1 MCFLIPLLS
10 GSDQGT
16 QLLSYMKFLPIVCI
30 YLLIYSD
37 GMCNTGHFVICSQG
51 IVC

>member
-1 MCFLIPLLS
+1 MYNNCSEDMCFLIPLLS

-30 YLLIYSD
+30 Y
-37 GMCNTGHFVICSQG
+37 
-51 IVC
+51 